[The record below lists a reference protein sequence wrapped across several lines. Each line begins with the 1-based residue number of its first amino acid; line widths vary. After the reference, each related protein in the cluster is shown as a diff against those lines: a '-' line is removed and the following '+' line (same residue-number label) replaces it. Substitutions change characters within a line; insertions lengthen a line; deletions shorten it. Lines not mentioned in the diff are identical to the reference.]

1 MEFNELIRYR
11 ESVRSYDPERPVED
25 KILDRILDAG
35 RIAPSAS
42 NRQPWKFVL
51 VSSKEMLAK
60 VKACYLRPWFQDAPH
75 ILVLVSYIKESWI
88 RAYDSYNSIEID
100 AAIAMDHMILAATNE
115 GLGTCWIAAFNPD
128 ILKKALL
135 LKDHEVVF
143 AITPLGYPRSD
154 YVRKQEKIRKDFKDV
169 VLKV

>member
-1 MEFNELIRYR
+1 MEFSELIRYR
-11 ESVRSYDPERPVED
+11 ESVRSYDPERQVED
-25 KILDRILDAG
+25 KILDRVLEAG

-51 VSSKEMLAK
+51 VSSEEMLAK

-75 ILVLVSYIKESWI
+75 ILVLVSNIKESWI
-88 RAYDSYNSIEID
+88 RSYDGYNSIEID

-128 ILKKALL
+128 ILKKALS

-154 YVRKQEKIRKDFKDV
+154 YIRTKGKNRKDFKDV